1 MTNSVEEAK
10 KEGPQQLKYV
20 TRDLRSWGGSRVAT
34 YVDGDYRTW
43 TEDDLAAIVAKT
55 WVGKTFGA
63 FLLEKMLP

>member
-1 MTNSVEEAK
+1 M
-10 KEGPQQLKYV
+10 KYV
-20 TRDLRSWGGSRVAT
+20 TRDLRSWGGSRLAT